1 VDIGNIIYTKRK
13 EKGLSQEQLAEAIG
27 VARQT
32 VSKWETSETLP
43 DVESL
48 QKLAIF
54 LGFSVDKALGIDT
67 GLIEEDDDD
76 DKTVWLMIGGF
87 AIGTVLGIAFEKYIL
102 GLAFAI
108 VGQGLG
114 LILKAFDKKS

>member
-1 VDIGNIIYTKRK
+1 MDIGNIIYTKRK
-13 EKGLSQEQLAEAIG
+13 EKGLSQEQLAESIG

-76 DKTVWLMIGGF
+76 DR
-87 AIGTVLGIAFEKYIL
+87 
-102 GLAFAI
+102 LAYDRRFCNRHCPWHS
-108 VGQGLG
+108 
-114 LILKAFDKKS
+114 F

>member
-1 VDIGNIIYTKRK
+1 MDIGNIIYTKRK

-76 DKTVWLMIGGF
+76 DKTVWLMIGCF
-87 AIGTVLGIAFEKYIL
+87 AIGTVLGIAFETYIL

>member
-1 VDIGNIIYTKRK
+1 MDIGNIIYTKRK

-54 LGFSVDKALGIDT
+54 LGFSVLY
-67 GLIEEDDDD
+67 
-76 DKTVWLMIGGF
+76 F
-87 AIGTVLGIAFEKYIL
+87 
-102 GLAFAI
+102 
-108 VGQGLG
+108 
-114 LILKAFDKKS
+114 